1 MAEETLKHQVDKAF
15 KHAMLESLISERR
28 ALRMLKAEMSNAE
41 HDPQFSGW
49 TPEGEKKFILSYIKK
64 LKKSL
69 AQTLDALSGQR
80 TKRVTDMEEE
90 IEIVEQFAP
99 TQLSEREVRFMV
111 GEVIA
116 DPLRDG
122 ERNVGKL
129 VGMVMKRYPGELD
142 AQMVKTV
149 VSGALEFGERLKE
162 VKERGAT

>member
-1 MAEETLKHQVDKAF
+1 
-15 KHAMLESLISERR
+15 
-28 ALRMLKAEMSNAE
+28 
-41 HDPQFSGW
+41 
-49 TPEGEKKFILSYIKK
+49 
-64 LKKSL
+64 
-69 AQTLDALSGQR
+69 
-80 TKRVTDMEEE
+80 MEEE